1 MARKS
6 ELLPVP
12 AAQVAEGIAKA
23 LGPLNMNLE
32 SVNRERTHFTA
43 STSVSA
49 FSWGEK
55 VSIQLEPRTEGT
67 FVTVASEPILFTNLL
82 AAPRAEENVANVLR
96 AIRAALE
103 GR

>member
-6 ELLPVP
+6 ELLPAP
-12 AAQVAEGIAKA
+12 AAQVAEGIVKA
-23 LGPLNMNLE
+23 LEPLNMNLE
-32 SVNRERTHFTA
+32 SVNPERTVFTA

-55 VSIQLEPRTEGT
+55 VFIQLEPRTEGT
-67 FVTVASEPILFTNLL
+67 FVTVESEPILFTNLF
-82 AAPRAEENVANVLR
+82 AGPRAEENVAKLLR
-96 AIRAALE
+96 GIKATLE